1 MGSPVILVID
11 DEVQIRRLLRMA
23 CEPEGYKLEE
33 AVSVEDAL
41 AKFYMVRPDVVVL
54 DLGLPER
61 GGEEFLIQI
70 RESGAK
76 VPVLVLSVKDSEKD
90 KIHLLDAGA
99 DDYLTKPFG
108 VGEFLARIR
117 VLLRH
122 SSPEKTDVK
131 VKIGNLELD
140 FGTRRVTK
148 SGKDVRLTPTEYSF
162 LKLLATYPGKIIT
175 QTQIL
180 KELWGPNQISE
191 AGYLRVYVNQIR
203 KKIETDPSKPEIL
216 ITEPGVGYY
225 LKAEDQPANF

>member
-1 MGSPVILVID
+1 
-11 DEVQIRRLLRMA
+11 MA

-33 AVSVEDAL
+33 AVSVDDAL
-41 AKFYMVRPDVVVL
+41 SKFYMVRPDIVVL
-54 DLGLPER
+54 DLGLPAR
-61 GGEEFLIQI
+61 GGEEFLVQI

-90 KIHLLDAGA
+90 KIHLLDIGA

-108 VGEFLARIR
+108 IGEFLARIR

-131 VKIGNLELD
+131 VKIGSLELD

-162 LKLLATYPGKIIT
+162 LKLLATYPGKIVT

-203 KKIETDPSKPEIL
+203 KKIEADPSKPEIL

-225 LKAEDQPANF
+225 LKAENQPGNF

>member
-33 AVSVEDAL
+33 AVSVDDAL
-41 AKFYMVRPDVVVL
+41 SKFYMVRPDIVVL
-54 DLGLPER
+54 DLGLPAR
-61 GGEEFLIQI
+61 GGEEFLVQI

-90 KIHLLDAGA
+90 KIHLLDIGA

-108 VGEFLARIR
+108 IGEFLARIR

-131 VKIGNLELD
+131 VKIGSLELD

-162 LKLLATYPGKIIT
+162 LKLLATYPGKIVT

-203 KKIETDPSKPEIL
+203 KKIEADPSKPEIL

-225 LKAEDQPANF
+225 LKAENQPGNF

>member
-1 MGSPVILVID
+1 MASPIVFAVD

-23 CEPEGYKLEE
+23 CESEGYKLEE
-33 AVSVEDAL
+33 AVSVTDAL
-41 AKFYMVRPDVVVL
+41 SKFYMIRPDVVIL
-54 DLGLPER
+54 DLGLPDK
-61 GGEEFLIQI
+61 GGEEFLERI
-70 RESGAK
+70 RESGSK
-76 VPVLVLSVKDSEKD
+76 VPVLVLSVRDAEKD
-90 KIHLLDAGA
+90 KIRLLDAGA

-108 VGEFLARIR
+108 VGELLARIR

-131 VKIGNLELD
+131 VRIGTLELD
-140 FGTRRVTK
+140 FGSRRVTK

-203 KKIETDPSKPEIL
+203 KKIEEDPSKPQIL

-225 LKAEDQPANF
+225 LKAEDDSVFH

>member
-1 MGSPVILVID
+1 
-11 DEVQIRRLLRMA
+11 MA
-23 CEPEGYKLEE
+23 CESEGYKLEE
-33 AVSVEDAL
+33 AVSVTDAL
-41 AKFYMVRPDVVVL
+41 SKFYMVRPDVVIL
-54 DLGLPER
+54 DLGLPDR
-61 GGEEFLIQI
+61 GGEEFLERI
-70 RESGAK
+70 RESGSK
-76 VPVLVLSVKDSEKD
+76 VPVLVLSVRDAEKD

-108 VGEFLARIR
+108 VGELLARIR

-131 VKIGNLELD
+131 VRIGTLELD
-140 FGTRRVTK
+140 FGSRRVTK
-148 SGKDVRLTPTEYSF
+148 SGKEIRLTPTEYSF

-203 KKIETDPSKPEIL
+203 KKIEEDPSKPQIL

-225 LKAEDQPANF
+225 LKAEDDSTSR